1 MRLTRQKGE
10 REEPELEMAPMIDV
24 VFLLL
29 IFFMCTSSFKK
40 TELEIASG
48 LPIVKVSTK
57 VRADDFEPILIA
69 VGIKKGTGLV
79 ITVNGYNC
87 GNYST
92 LENRLLQLREL
103 YDSPVTI
110 DAIGSVPWDSMVK
123 TFDAGKRANFSRV
136 AFAATTKIRLGR
148 GG

>member
-1 MRLTRQKGE
+1 MRLTRQKAE
-10 REEPELEMAPMIDV
+10 LEQLELEMAPMIDV

-40 TELEIASG
+40 PELEIATG
-48 LPIVKVSTK
+48 LPVAKVSTK

-69 VGIKKGTGLV
+69 VGIKRGAGLV
-79 ITVNGYNC
+79 ITVNGYSC
-87 GNYST
+87 RDYT
-92 LENRLLQLREL
+92 ALENRLLQLREL

-110 DAIGSVPWDSMVK
+110 DAIGSVPWDTMVK

-136 AFAATTKIRLGR
+136 AFAATTRIRLG